1 LFTYNGQ
8 AYLANLSFCAEE
20 IMLKRV
26 VLGVVSVLAF
36 SAVSVHADPKDD
48 IKTALQTLADSPNY
62 SWTTTIQGGFGRG
75 PQDGKTQKD
84 GYTEINMQMRE
95 NTFDIILKG
104 DKAAIKTDAGWK
116 SASELMAENGDDQGG
131 PPPPERFAAMF
142 AQNYKTPI
150 AQAQESLDNL
160 QNIQK
165 TDDGYTAD
173 LTPDDAKKL
182 LSFRPRRPAAPPPP
196 PTTSPSPGGGDAP
209 PPPPQIDITDPKGSL
224 KVTIKDGNLTKV
236 EFHLTGSISFNG
248 GDPRDVD
255 RTVTTEF
262 KDVGKTTIDV
272 PDDAKAKLSS

>member
-1 LFTYNGQ
+1 
-8 AYLANLSFCAEE
+8 
-20 IMLKRV
+20 MLKRI

-36 SAVSVHADPKDD
+36 SAVSVQADPKDD
-48 IKTALQTLADSPNY
+48 INTALQKLADSPNY
-62 SWTTTIQGGFGRG
+62 SWTTTVQGGFGRG
-75 PQDGKTQKD
+75 PQDGKTEKD

-116 SASELMAENGDDQGG
+116 SASELMAENGDDAGG

-142 AQNYKTPI
+142 AQNFKTPVSQ
-150 AQAQESLDNL
+150 AQANIDKL

-173 LTPDDAKKL
+173 LTPDAAKTL
-182 LSFRPRRPAAPPPP
+182 LSFRPRRPAAP
-196 PTTSPSPGGGDAP
+196 TTSPSADGGNAP

-224 KVTIKDGNLTKV
+224 KITIKDGNLTEV

-248 GDPRDVD
+248 GDPRDID
-255 RTVTTEF
+255 RTSTTDF
-262 KDVGKTTIDV
+262 KDVGTTKIDV
-272 PDDAKAKLSS
+272 PDDAKAKARPLNGGVFGFDGRGLWLRGLRG